1 MNLTCSNCN
10 KVYKKPKSFDK
21 HMQICNNDT
30 DSRSFIPL
38 KNNEQCIHTDDKSIK
53 IHTYTQWLNNITL
66 DAKST
71 FEYLVNNSIETTL
84 IQTIKLNTQQ
94 NSPFYAL
101 ENKIIILDNKFRYF
115 KNEDYIKLIAIIH
128 QKITQIVCTWNEKNL
143 NNIKLYEQYQRDY
156 FNVLDKITIS
166 FQNNRKRIY
175 SSIKQ
180 LINNIV
186 S

>member
-21 HMQICNNDT
+21 HIQICNNDAG
-30 DSRSFIPL
+30 SRSFIPL
-38 KNNEQCIHTDDKSIK
+38 NENEQHIHNIYN
-53 IHTYTQWLNNITL
+53 YTQWLNNITL

-84 IQTIKLNTQQ
+84 IQSIKLNTQQ

-115 KNEDYIKLIAIIH
+115 KNEDTIKLVSTLH
-128 QKITQIVCTWNEKNL
+128 QKITQIVCTWNEINL

>member
-30 DSRSFIPL
+30 ESRSFIPL
-38 KNNEQCIHTDDKSIK
+38 NENEQHIHNIYN
-53 IHTYTQWLNNITL
+53 YTQWLNNITL

-84 IQTIKLNTQQ
+84 IQSIKLNIQQ

-101 ENKIIILDNKFRYF
+101 ENTIIILDNKFRYF
-115 KNEDYIKLIAIIH
+115 KNEDTIKLVAIFH

-143 NNIKLYEQYQRDY
+143 NNIKLYEEYQQDY